1 MGNLLCCLTT
11 TKKQDQHYPVDTDF
25 TFSSPLSS
33 WPSGEGFANGTI
45 DLGGLEVRQVT
56 SFTKIWSTFKGGS
69 DDNGVSFFEPNP
81 IPDGFSMLGCYC
93 QSNSTQLFGWVLAG
107 KDVSGGTLA
116 SPLDYTLVLSV
127 DDSCYIWLPTPPDGY
142 NPVGYVITSSS
153 DKPPVNRIRCVHAD
167 LTDECE
173 TDVSIWD
180 GGNGVSVY
188 SSRPK
193 SRGTQ
198 APGVGVGTF
207 LVKDVNNSNYSI
219 LSCLKNNN
227 FDMLSSFM
235 PNLDQIKALIQEYSP
250 RIYFHPS
257 ETYLPSSTKWYFSNG
272 VLLYQAG
279 DESNPVPVDP
289 TGSNLPQGGSDDGMY
304 WLDLPIDETE
314 RDRVKKGDLPTCEVY
329 IHVKPMLGG
338 TFSDIV
344 IWVFYPFNG
353 PSTLKLG
360 LINVPLG
367 RIGEH
372 VGDWEHVTMR
382 ISNFNG
388 VLYRVYFAQH
398 SGGIWMDTTSLE
410 FQDGTNKFI
419 GYSSLHGH
427 ATYPVPGVV
436 LQGTDVAGIRND
448 TSKSDMFLDVGATY
462 SIMAAEYIDSVIEP
476 PWLNYTRKWGPKITY
491 EIGVELEKLENSLGI
506 LASASESLLKI
517 LPSEVYEEDG
527 PTGPKMKDYWQ
538 GDER

>member
-180 GGNGVSVY
+180 G
-188 SSRPK
+188 
-193 SRGTQ
+193 
-198 APGVGVGTF
+198 
-207 LVKDVNNSNYSI
+207 
-219 LSCLKNNN
+219 
-227 FDMLSSFM
+227 
-235 PNLDQIKALIQEYSP
+235 
-250 RIYFHPS
+250 
-257 ETYLPSSTKWYFSNG
+257 
-272 VLLYQAG
+272 AG